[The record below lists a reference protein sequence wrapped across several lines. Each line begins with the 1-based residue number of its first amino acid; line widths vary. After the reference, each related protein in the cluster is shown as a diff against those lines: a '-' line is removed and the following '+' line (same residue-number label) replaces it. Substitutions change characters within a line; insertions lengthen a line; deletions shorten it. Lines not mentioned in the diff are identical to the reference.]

1 MTVDNRSVK
10 VMPYPRLPEDKDK
23 RKKLMARDIAAIR
36 KAYAALAPFPT
47 KSEVLKSRHT
57 EHPLLSEPR
66 WMEDMATLYGVGT
79 FAIYYHIK
87 DEYRAHKMR
96 LNAKAH
102 SKANMEDYIRH
113 RAASQ
118 VQRID
123 GWKRHPPIRK
133 WHYQTGARNE
143 KRAKRTKVMGEQVR

>member
-57 EHPLLSEPR
+57 EHPLLSETR

-102 SKANMEDYIRH
+102 SKANMEDYVRH
-113 RAASQ
+113 REKEMK
-118 VQRID
+118 QRMD
-123 GWKRHPPIRK
+123 RLHRHDPIRK
-133 WHYQTGARNE
+133 WHYQTAARNE
-143 KRAKRTKVMGEQVR
+143 KRTKRTKVMGEQVR